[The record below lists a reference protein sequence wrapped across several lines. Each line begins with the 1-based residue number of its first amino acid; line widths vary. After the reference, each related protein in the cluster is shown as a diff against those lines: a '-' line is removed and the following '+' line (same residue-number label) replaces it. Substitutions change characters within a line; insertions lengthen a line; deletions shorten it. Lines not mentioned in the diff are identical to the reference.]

1 MFDWIMSIFSKS
13 QRQFLDCQYIVNK
26 NRFLHDS
33 SIVACC
39 GTEWLTVR
47 IGGWWVGYYLDK
59 SEDFDKLP

>member
-13 QRQFLDCQYIVNK
+13 QRQSLDCQYIVNK
-26 NRFLHDS
+26 IDSFMIHPLLH
-33 SIVACC
+33 VV
-39 GTEWLTVR
+39 EQWVR